1 MPRSAS
7 SDVAFTASVK
17 AVQERRGSRRAYHR
31 MEENGGWRTTVTPEL
46 AAFLAERDS
55 IYLATAN
62 ARGQPYIQHRGGP
75 KGFVRV
81 LDEKTL
87 GFVDYTGNRQYI
99 STGNLAENDQ
109 AFLFLPDYA
118 YRRRIKIWGRAKVVE
133 NDPELLAR
141 LMPDNYRARGEQ
153 VILFAIEAWDMNC
166 PQHIPQLLDAAEVAD
181 AFAQLQRR
189 IGELEAENAELR
201 GRLAAPSNNREGEV
215 E

>member
-99 STGNLAENDQ
+99 STGNLAENPR
-109 AFLFLPDYA
+109 AMIFLMDYE
-118 YRRRIKIWGRAKVVE
+118 RRQRVKIWGRARVVE
-133 NDPELLAR
+133 TDPGLIAS
-141 LMPDNYRARGEQ
+141 LMPPDYKARPEA
-153 VILFAIEAWDMNC
+153 AIVFEVEAWDANC
-166 PQHIPQLLDAAEVAD
+166 PQHIPKMLFAGDVAEAVGAPRD
-181 AFAQLQRR
+181 R
-189 IGELEAENAELR
+189 IAKLEAENT
-201 GRLAAPSNNREGEV
+201 RLHAKLDGQ
-215 E
+215 